1 MTRLELRPDLVGRPV
16 AQASGVRRV
25 LLRRIRYYV
34 YFEIV
39 DEERVHVLALWHG
52 SRAGEP
58 LE

>member
-1 MTRLELRPDLVGRPV
+1 MAG
-16 AQASGVRRV
+16 ASGVRRV

-34 YFEIV
+34 YFQV
-39 DEERVHVLALWHG
+39 VEEELVQVLALWHG